1 MEKKQNV
8 FEVEIKIEKDEFDKA
23 MEKALDK
30 KIKTASVDGFR
41 KGHVPKDVYLKKF
54 GKESLYMDTVD
65 ILLPDAYKRALDTN
79 KYEPIIEPSVDL
91 TSITSDGCTFKFTI
105 TTKPSVNIK
114 KYKGLKIKQE
124 DVKVLK
130 EEVDAEINNMLKRYS
145 EIKVKEDGA
154 VDKGNIAIIDFEGF
168 KDGKAFE
175 GGKASNYSL
184 EIGSGSFIP
193 GFEDQLV
200 GMKKGEEKE
209 INVKFPDDYPSNDLK
224 GQNATFKVKVN
235 EIKEK
240 IERTLDEDFFADLAL
255 EGVKDEASLRK
266 NVEESLKGSKEVE
279 AENKFVDALL
289 EEIEKSTEVDI
300 PEELVEHELHH
311 MVEQFNEQLRMQGM
325 DIKYYYEVT
334 KTNEEK
340 LKEQMKH
347 EALKRIKY
355 RFILEEI
362 KSLENITVTDEEAEK
377 EADTTAKSYGMK
389 KEDFLKAIG
398 GLESM
403 KYEVEIKKVIEFL
416 KENNK

>member
-1 MEKKQNV
+1 MNTFTLALLICFIPLNINAKEEQICKPYESGNEKINAISIME
-8 FEVEIKIEKDEFDKA
+8 FENSLKF
-23 MEKALDK
+23 
-30 KIKTASVDGFR
+30 KIKELNKTD
-41 KGHVPKDVYLKKF
+41 F
-54 GKESLYMDTVD
+54 GNYT
-65 ILLPDAYKRALDTN
+65 YR
-79 KYEPIIEPSVDL
+79 Y
-91 TSITSDGCTFKFTI
+91 F
-105 TTKPSVNIK
+105 
-114 KYKGLKIKQE
+114 
-124 DVKVLK
+124 
-130 EEVDAEINNMLKRYS
+130 IN
-145 EIKVKEDGA
+145 
-154 VDKGNIAIIDFEGF
+154 
-168 KDGKAFE
+168 
-175 GGKASNYSL
+175 
-184 EIGSGSFIP
+184 
-193 GFEDQLV
+193 V
-200 GMKKGEEKE
+200 GEKE

-240 IERTLDEDFFADLAL
+240 IERSLDEDFFADLAL
-255 EGVKDEASLRK
+255 EGVKAEASLRK

-289 EEIEKSTEVDI
+289 EEIEKTTEVDI

-325 DIKYYYEVT
+325 DIKYYHEVT

-340 LKEQMKH
+340 LKEQMKP